1 MNVSRSLSVLMI
13 LGPMLGVMSCARQQ
27 AAPLP
32 VAFPPEVALAT
43 VPDAAHEFAARAV
56 ERSVPVALRD
66 QAHAYIRSLLKHP
79 TDARFKHEYAT
90 SGKKS
95 LAVCGLVTELNG
107 SGEHGDYQAYYVESV
122 GGVVTSG
129 AIGPFGADVR
139 FANVCGSGGSP
150 DPAHF
155 AF

>member
-1 MNVSRSLSVLMI
+1 MNVYRSLLVLGI
-13 LGPMLGVMSCARQQ
+13 LGPVLGVAGCASQQ
-27 AAPLP
+27 ATPLP
-32 VAFPPEVALAT
+32 VAFPPEAALPT
-43 VPDAAHEFAARAV
+43 VPDAAHEFAARSL
-56 ERSVPVALRD
+56 ERPVPVALRD
-66 QAHAYIRSLLKHP
+66 QAHAYIRSLLKQP
-79 TDARFKHEYAT
+79 EAARFKHEYAT

-95 LAVCGLVTELNG
+95 LAVCGLVAEVNG
-107 SGEHGDYQAYYVESV
+107 YGQHGDYQAYYVESV
-122 GGVVTSG
+122 GGVVTRG

>member
-1 MNVSRSLSVLMI
+1 MNVSRSLSVLAI
-13 LGPMLGVMSCARQQ
+13 LGPMLAVAGCSSQQ

-32 VAFPPEVALAT
+32 VAFPPEAALPM
-43 VPDAAHEFAARAV
+43 VPDAAHEFAARSL
-56 ERSVPVALRD
+56 ERPVPVALRD
-66 QAHAYIRSLLKHP
+66 QAHAYIRGLMRRPLAAK
-79 TDARFKHEYAT
+79 FKHEYAT

-122 GGVVTSG
+122 GGVVIGG

-150 DPAHF
+150 DPSHF